1 MAYADKLTSEE
12 IAVYRAGGQR
22 RWERTR
28 EERAR
33 RRERAWDAA
42 RRAATLLKVRFG
54 ATRVVVFGSLLHED
68 CFTLWSDVDLAA
80 WGIRPED
87 TFRAI
92 GAVVD
97 SDAEIALNLVDIE
110 TVRPLLRAAIEREG
124 TEL

>member
-1 MAYADKLTSEE
+1 MTYADGVTAEE

-22 RWERTR
+22 RWEQTR

-33 RRERAWDAA
+33 RRKQAWDAA
-42 RRAATLLKVRFG
+42 RRAAALLKVRFG
-54 ATRVVVFGSLLHED
+54 ATRVVVFGSLVRED

-80 WGIRPED
+80 WGICPED

-92 GAVVD
+92 GAVAD

-110 TVRPLLRAAIEREG
+110 TARPSLRAAIEREG
-124 TEL
+124 VEL